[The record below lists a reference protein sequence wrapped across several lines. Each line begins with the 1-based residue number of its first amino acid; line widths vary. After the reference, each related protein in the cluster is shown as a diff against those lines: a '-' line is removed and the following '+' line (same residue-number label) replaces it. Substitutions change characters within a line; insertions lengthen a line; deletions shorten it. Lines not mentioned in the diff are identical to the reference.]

1 LIRARHDIVA
11 YSLPDI
17 IKVWFMKKTPRG
29 RIEVRGKGISA
40 VSDELLQQRARDLAE
55 EDGRTEPSDADLKKA
70 REELSSF
77 TEDSAPEVPPGD
89 EDLTSWNESADTAGY
104 MVNTSP
110 PDEDVD
116 VGLELVEEGVDE
128 ADQDQR
134 RAAKDN
140 DPSEAD

>member
-1 LIRARHDIVA
+1 
-11 YSLPDI
+11 
-17 IKVWFMKKTPRG
+17 MKKKLRG

-55 EDGRTEPSDADLKKA
+55 EDGRTEPTDADLKKA
-70 REELSSF
+70 REELSGF

-89 EDLTSWNESADTAGY
+89 EDVTSWSESADTTGQ
-104 MVNTSP
+104 MVDTSP

-116 VGLELVEEGVDE
+116 IGLELVEESVDE

-134 RAAKDN
+134 RAAKDE
-140 DPSEAD
+140 DPPEAD